1 MKFSSKN
8 TNFLVHIQA
17 TCGMGVL
24 VLRDW
29 CQAGWYLTNVFWSH
43 NFLLDLPALLFW
55 KGMSIFDRNIGCFL
69 ALRECLSSG
78 QLTSS
83 KEKIWPTD
91 EFKRINVIHCA
102 QCSWPDVRK
111 KFPVSFQARC
121 KKNSKEKIPRNVMS
135 SVFVTMKCIFVNI
148 YQSFWPIT
156 LPKYILIMN

>member
-1 MKFSSKN
+1 MEWVFW
-8 TNFLVHIQA
+8 FLETDVRLDDTSQTFFEVTTSCSIFRLYYSEKE
-17 TCGMGVL
+17 CL
-24 VLRDW
+24 
-29 CQAGWYLTNVFWSH
+29 YLTAIS
-43 NFLLDLPALLFW
+43 
-55 KGMSIFDRNIGCFL
+55 GCFL

-135 SVFVTMKCIFVNI
+135 SVLVTMKCIFVNI
-148 YQSFWPIT
+148 YQFFWPIT